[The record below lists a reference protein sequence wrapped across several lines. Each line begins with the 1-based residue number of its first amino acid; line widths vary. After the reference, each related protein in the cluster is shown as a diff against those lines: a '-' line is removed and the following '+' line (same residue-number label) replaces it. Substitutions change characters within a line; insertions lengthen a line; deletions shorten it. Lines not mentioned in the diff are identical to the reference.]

1 MEKTIVIEGMSC
13 GHCKASVEE
22 ALGKLANVDF
32 VEVNLDDK
40 MALVKGQDLDDAL
53 LKETIE
59 DLGFDLVE
67 IK

>member
-22 ALGKLANVDF
+22 ALGKLANIDF